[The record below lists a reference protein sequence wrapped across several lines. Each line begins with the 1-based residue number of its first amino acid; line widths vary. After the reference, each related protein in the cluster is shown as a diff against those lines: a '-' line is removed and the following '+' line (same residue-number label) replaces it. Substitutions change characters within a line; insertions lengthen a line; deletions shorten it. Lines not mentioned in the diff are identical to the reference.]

1 MKVDSEYEDVYES
14 SEKDDDDDADFEP
27 KKQVLPVKLK
37 ARENVSARKLETA
50 FSDPAPAPKP
60 RGKSS
65 KKLKQPPLYQN
76 GGGETVIDDVADQK
90 VSGRGRKKLA
100 SKAIPVID
108 DIQPAAAPSKESSSQ
123 KKTSKK
129 KASSSAAAQ
138 DEAIGESLSV
148 RARKLSEADI
158 VYAGLDKRTK
168 QYRQLK
174 AEREIPAA
182 AVKKLTAKK
191 KKVSVES
198 SNTSTYNEDEDDED
212 GDVEFIE
219 NPNQLKDEGTADGD
233 SSASAQS
240 RTPLS
245 QIWTI
250 HVDNKQAASAK
261 DATKT
266 LVYRQDFVWDDE
278 LFTNNNE
285 AIVEK
290 READEEHASPA
301 RDRPLGKRQM
311 RSVQQSHIRQNLMT
325 GNLDPHTMVQCESY
339 RSKDDSENLN
349 SRSRGNS
356 SLEPPFQIQVHPDA
370 VFVCDLHAHLATC
383 EIIGFLGG
391 RWDEATKTLYI
402 QAAFPCRS
410 LMIDGDDGSTDVEMD
425 PGSEIELREIIQN
438 AQLEVVGWYHSHP
451 AFAPDP
457 SIRDIENQTSYQ
469 QLFQRRVERK
479 IEGQKAVVEISEP
492 FVGLIV
498 GTYDTK
504 RDTPVSLFRYFHT
517 RGEKVS
523 GGARREIYM
532 PYELVPAKRHY
543 RAVLSAERRAENSTL
558 PMYPSV
564 FEFVFGKQ
572 SAPRMKSV
580 ELPKD
585 NAVSEVF
592 TGVDPVLTTNK
603 KDASQ
608 SRKRKLSSDLPV
620 KAEVP
625 VKKVKGKRGRK
636 RKVDLSSAVNG
647 DGGKIDLTG
656 EDVDAEHSA
665 KDQSTTPQAAVAAA
679 GENADEPIDVDVET
693 SRDSRKQVEVHTE
706 DQKSALTVEEP
717 SAALTVRLRVAP
729 KVSLLEVVRSS
740 VDPVNDGP
748 VVGNAGVK
756 ADERSPQPQST
767 SVEPP
772 AAAKVT
778 DSVAQVSKRDSSNA
792 ELTFSSA
799 ATELQT
805 EGAVVHTV
813 EPEAVSI
820 VDKCSSS
827 TAATTQ
833 LLGAKKEEDVEVPEA
848 TKRWKEV
855 QKLRKEVDQRKTS
868 TSFDTTAK
876 RRSTRHQKLPEA
888 ARALVVDTKPVTID
902 LIDEDEADGEGKADE
917 NGSPEAVS
925 TTPPSLALDSNSGSA
940 GGRRRGRKPMQTQR
954 KSTTFYSTNASTKDD
969 RSPHNAQSGA
979 VATQIE
985 VYDAFGSA
993 SGVTKTSGE
1002 KENLAHAMKKEESS
1016 STSNVATTS
1025 IRDNGYVFLEFSAS
1039 QEEEKTDEK
1048 LVFSL
1053 LREPSEEESLKT
1065 EDERGSNIS
1074 VLKSADEVVPESQS
1088 QSSNAQ
1094 DERSGSSA
1102 VVSIDD
1108 EVIPESQSQSPPV
1121 QVEAVAEAKKVSADT
1136 RGVEVKDKREQAA
1149 LSGLVDSAI
1158 VILPSDTTQISVG
1171 ASDVTAVLESAAT
1184 IKVEAKLVEVED
1196 LLAYAGADRLSLSPS
1211 AQIVKTEVSVPVDAE
1226 GSTSLASDT
1235 SSVVAKNDS
1244 LSSLAP
1250 KNTSVLEASS
1260 NLNEL
1265 PPALEQKE
1273 NEQSDVPACNDNGG
1287 LKVIEVV
1294 VDGST
1299 LSDEPPTKP
1308 AQETVEEP
1316 RSQTN
1321 KPGQPESEACDV
1333 VEGVQQPKAPVQDE
1347 SVSMEVDADETSQAK
1362 PAQEQM
1368 TAEFDSAQTHEAS
1381 PESSIEES
1389 TSMEID
1395 NESASQVSSQPPATV
1410 EVSTALEIEDN
1421 AEAVSSQPSATVEV
1435 SVAMEIEN
1443 GDEAVNVKEELIAS
1457 SEAVALMAAVNSEHE
1472 DEAATKSSSTE
1483 VVDNDA
1489 RETEGVPVQ
1498 ASRHAEPTVPEAVLL
1513 VLPPAVKLDAAASV
1527 APVSTE
1533 VKTCNEVLAPAEL
1546 AEAEAKP
1553 EVAKPDGEPL
1563 LSGSDDVEVSATEQP
1578 SPEPPTVSS
1587 ASLEDTVVKSE
1598 VAESDVVMA
1607 EPKADAKSE
1616 KLPSVKQE
1624 VSSPPAALLFG
1635 NGRQVEDIRTSL
1647 DRIRPLVEKM
1657 IEDRKAQQQTATA
1670 AAKTSRV
1677 SRRNAAMKLRV
1688 GGNDDTTPEVVAAA
1702 TEVKPD
1708 TEATDGEVN
1717 LFERQQE
1724 HLHRLRSKYGDGISG
1739 CAEQVITLVD
1749 YYRDF
1754 ERRIDLNET
1763 WKAKVNKLSKIE
1775 ASMSEYVRYV
1785 NLPVGL
1791 REEFV
1796 QVRIVCLMFHIFAMV
1811 TSVDT
1816 D

>member
-27 KKQVLPVKLK
+27 EKPVFPVKLK
-37 ARENVSARKLETA
+37 ARGNVPARKLEA
-50 FSDPAPAPKP
+50 EFSDPAPAPKP

-65 KKLKQPPLYQN
+65 KKLKQPPLCQN
-76 GGGETVIDDVADQK
+76 GGGETVIIDDVVDPK

-108 DIQPAAAPSKESSSQ
+108 DIQPATAPSKESSSQ
-123 KKTSKK
+123 KKASKK
-129 KASSSAAAQ
+129 RASSKAAAQ

-148 RARKLSEADI
+148 RAHKLAEAEI
-158 VYAGLDKRTK
+158 VYADLDKRTK

-174 AEREIPAA
+174 TEENISAT

-191 KKVSVES
+191 KKVPVES
-198 SNTSTYNEDEDDED
+198 SNNSTDDEDEDDDD

-219 NPNQLKDEGTADGD
+219 NPNQTKDEGTAGGD
-233 SSASAQS
+233 SSASVQS

-250 HVDNKQAASAK
+250 HVDNKQAASAE

-266 LVYRQDFVWDDE
+266 LVYKQDFVWDDE
-278 LFTNNNE
+278 LFANNDE

-290 READEEHASPA
+290 READVEHASPA

-479 IEGQKAVVEISEP
+479 IEGEKAVVEISEP

-523 GGARREIYM
+523 GGARREIHM
-532 PYELVPAKRHY
+532 PYELVPARRHY
-543 RAVLSAERRAENSTL
+543 RAVLSAERRAETSTL

-572 SAPRMKSV
+572 STPRMKSV

-585 NAVSEVF
+585 NAVSEIF
-592 TGVDPVLTTNK
+592 AGIDSVLTTSK

-620 KAEVP
+620 KAEVS

-656 EDVDAEHSA
+656 EDVDAEHPAKHQSA
-665 KDQSTTPQAAVAAA
+665 APQAAVAAA
-679 GENADEPIDVDVET
+679 EENADELIDVDAET
-693 SRDSRKQVEVHTE
+693 SRDSRKQVKVDTE
-706 DQKSALTVEEP
+706 DQKSVLAVNEP

-729 KVSLLEVVRSS
+729 KVSLPEVVRSS
-740 VDPVNDGP
+740 VNPVNDGS
-748 VVGNAGVK
+748 VVGDVGVK
-756 ADERSPQPQST
+756 ADEPSLQPQST
-767 SVEPP
+767 SVEPS
-772 AAAKVT
+772 AAAEVT
-778 DSVAQVSKRDSSNA
+778 DSVAQVSKRGSNVDLASS
-792 ELTFSSA
+792 SVV
-799 ATELQT
+799 TELQT
-805 EGAVVHTV
+805 GGTVVNTV

-820 VDKCSSS
+820 VEKSSS
-827 TAATTQ
+827 FTAATMQ
-833 LLGAKKEEDVEVPEA
+833 PLGAKKKEDVEVPEA
-848 TKRWKEV
+848 TKRRKEV
-855 QKLRKEVDQRKTS
+855 QKLRKEVDQRKKS
-868 TSFDTTAK
+868 TSFDTAAK

-888 ARALVVDTKPVTID
+888 TRALVADTKPVTID
-902 LIDEDEADGEGKADE
+902 LVDEDEAVGEGKAEE

-925 TTPPSLALDSNSGSA
+925 TTPPSLALDSNSGTA
-940 GGRRRGRKPMQTQR
+940 GGRRRGRKPIQTQR
-954 KSTTFYSTNASTKDD
+954 KSTTFYTANAYTKDD

-993 SGVTKTSGE
+993 SGVSKTNGE
-1002 KENLAHAMKKEESS
+1002 KENLAHAMKKEGSS
-1016 STSNVATTS
+1016 STSNVATAS
-1025 IRDNGYVFLEFSAS
+1025 ISANGYVFLEFSAS
-1039 QEEEKTDEK
+1039 QEEEKTDK
-1048 LVFSL
+1048 KPVFSL
-1053 LREPSEEESLKT
+1053 LRGPSEDELLKI

-1074 VLKSADEVVPESQS
+1074 VLESADEAVSESQP
-1088 QSSNAQ
+1088 QSSNGQ

-1102 VVSIDD
+1102 VISIDD

-1121 QVEAVAEAKKVSADT
+1121 QVEAVPEAKEVSADT
-1136 RGVEVKDKREQAA
+1136 CGVEVKDEREQAA
-1149 LSGLVDSAI
+1149 LSGPVDSAI
-1158 VILPSDTTQISVG
+1158 VILPSDTAQIPVA
-1171 ASDVTAVLESAAT
+1171 ASDVTAVLKPAAT
-1184 IKVEAKLVEVED
+1184 VKVEAKPVEVED
-1196 LLAYAGADRLSLSPS
+1196 PLADAGVDSLPLLPS
-1211 AQIVKTEVSVPVDAE
+1211 AQVVKTEVSVPVDAE
-1226 GSTSLASDT
+1226 GSTSLASDA
-1235 SSVVAKNDS
+1235 SSVVTKDDS
-1244 LSSLAP
+1244 LSLPASE
-1250 KNTSVLEASS
+1250 NNSVPEASS
-1260 NLNEL
+1260 NPDEL

-1273 NEQSDVPACNDNGG
+1273 NEQSDVPACKDNGG
-1287 LKVIEVV
+1287 LKAIEVV

-1299 LSDEPPTKP
+1299 LSDEPLTKP
-1308 AQETVEEP
+1308 AQETVEVP
-1316 RSQTN
+1316 RSQID
-1321 KPGQPESEACDV
+1321 KPGQPESEVCDV
-1333 VEGVQQPKAPVQDE
+1333 EEDVRQPKVPIEDE
-1347 SVSMEVDADETSQAK
+1347 SVSMDVDADETSQTK
-1362 PAQEQM
+1362 LAQEQM
-1368 TAEFDSAQTHEAS
+1368 AAKFDSAQTHEAS

-1395 NESASQVSSQPPATV
+1395 DESAPQVSSQPLATL
-1410 EVSTALEIEDN
+1410 EVSAALEIEDN
-1421 AEAVSSQPSATVEV
+1421 AEAVSSQSPTSVEV
-1435 SVAMEIEN
+1435 YAGMEIE
-1443 GDEAVNVKEELIAS
+1443 DSVEAVDVNEEVIAS
-1457 SEAVALMAAVNSEHE
+1457 SEAVALMPAVNSEHG
-1472 DEAATKSSSTE
+1472 DEAAAKSSSTE
-1483 VVDNDA
+1483 VIDNEA

-1498 ASRHAEPTVPEAVLL
+1498 ASRHAEPTVSKAVLPIS
-1513 VLPPAVKLDAAASV
+1513 PPAVKLDVAAYV
-1527 APVSTE
+1527 APVSAE
-1533 VKTCNEVLAPAEL
+1533 VKTCDEVSAPAKL

-1563 LSGSDDVEVSATEQP
+1563 LSGSDDVEVSATGQP
-1578 SPEPPTVSS
+1578 LPEPPTVSS
-1587 ASLEDTVVKSE
+1587 ASFEDAAVKSE
-1598 VAESDVVMA
+1598 VAESDVVVA
-1607 EPKADAKSE
+1607 EPEADAKSE
-1616 KLPSVKQE
+1616 KLPPVKLE
-1624 VSSPPAALLFG
+1624 VSSPAALLFG
-1635 NGRQVEDIRTSL
+1635 SGRQVEDIRTSL

-1657 IEDRKAQQQTATA
+1657 IEDREAQQQAAAA
-1670 AAKTSRV
+1670 AAKTSRA
-1677 SRRNAAMKLRV
+1677 SRRKAATKLRV
-1688 GGNDDTTPEVVAAA
+1688 GGNDDTIAEVVAAA

-1708 TEATDGEVN
+1708 TEAMDGEVN
-1717 LFERQQE
+1717 LFKRQQE
-1724 HLHRLRSKYGDGISG
+1724 HLHRLRTKYGDGISG

-1785 NLPVGL
+1785 NLPVDL

-1796 QVRIVCLMFHIFAMV
+1796 QVRIACLMFHVFAMV
-1811 TSVDT
+1811 TSVDI